1 MGKRG
6 GRLSIGTRRL
16 IAVHVQYG
24 KKKFAWLV
32 RQGFTKDQIARWRD
46 VPFTA
51 PDEAFQDKPRGS
63 PPVALSED
71 EERKLMRFLE
81 KDEIGIVRKAAEK
94 LGVKCHRSFEPRWSL

>member
-51 PDEAFQDKPRGS
+51 PDEAFQDKPRGTELGS
-63 PPVALSED
+63 KPQMWVEHLD
-71 EERKLMRFLE
+71 
-81 KDEIGIVRKAAEK
+81 DTYQEIIDVNGAGTHYMDDTADTE
-94 LGVKCHRSFEPRWSL
+94 SD

>member
-81 KDEIGIVRKAAEK
+81 KDDTYQEIIDVNGAGTHYMDDTADTE
-94 LGVKCHRSFEPRWSL
+94 SD